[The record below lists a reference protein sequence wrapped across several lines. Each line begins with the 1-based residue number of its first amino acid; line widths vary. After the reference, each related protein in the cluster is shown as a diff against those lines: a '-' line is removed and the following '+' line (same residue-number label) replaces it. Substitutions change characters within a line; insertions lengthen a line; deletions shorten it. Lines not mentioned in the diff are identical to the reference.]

1 MNKTTIKIK
10 NTSPKVTE
18 KMAKKTKKANPHPM
32 NATQIKS
39 EIRSNHKKY
48 LDSVK
53 ASKDYLRKHRHDKK
67 LVKFKPLIRYDYLK
81 KAGVLYEQYSKQGGK
96 VPLNKIIKGDDPKI
110 NF

>member
-39 EIRSNHKKY
+39 EIRSNHKKI
-48 LDSVK
+48 S
-53 ASKDYLRKHRHDKK
+53 R
-67 LVKFKPLIRYDYLK
+67 
-81 KAGVLYEQYSKQGGK
+81 
-96 VPLNKIIKGDDPKI
+96 
-110 NF
+110 